1 MHKEYISAREV
12 AFVNERSREQGYR
25 SLHRIGRFISH
36 VCWFAFRDVWV
47 SGRQRPIITRRRAAC
62 STHAAPL
69 IRVNVRSL
77 EMHLAGAGNL
87 DPIALD
93 LDVATR
99 LEHDE
104 ARAHLESQLL
114 RGPERH
120 PGCRQRE
127 CAPGLQTG
135 RRSHAH
141 VESTVHRDRLVQIH
155 LEAVGSAHR
164 YLSVRA
170 YRHRLTTTHAKLLTA
185 TDGHGLAAFDRD
197 RLCGGRAPR
206 RS

>member
-1 MHKEYISAREV
+1 
-12 AFVNERSREQGYR
+12 
-25 SLHRIGRFISH
+25 
-36 VCWFAFRDVWV
+36 
-47 SGRQRPIITRRRAAC
+47 
-62 STHAAPL
+62 
-69 IRVNVRSL
+69 
-77 EMHLAGAGNL
+77 MHLAGTGNL

-93 LDVATR
+93 LDLAAR

-135 RRSHAH
+135 HRSHAQ

-155 LEAVGSAHR
+155 LEAVGSADR
-164 YLSVRA
+164 RLSVRA
-170 YRHRLTTTHAKLLTA
+170 YRHRPTTTHAELLIA
-185 TDGHGLAAFDRD
+185 AHGHGPAALDRD
-197 RLCGGRAPR
+197 RLCGIRSGRAPR
-206 RS
+206 RSLHLCHGPSFPVAALPALARADPARRPPGASTAPPFLDGATRDTLVFRRNGAMDLLELRVVERILA